1 MNYALVGRGRMG
13 RTVERLAGERGHRL
27 ALVVD
32 PAPGEG
38 APSAPGVADAD
49 FNGID
54 VAFEFTLPGE
64 AAGNVEALVAAGVP
78 VVCGTTGWTPGPELH
93 RRACE
98 RNVGVV
104 VAPNFSV
111 GVNLFFMVVRDAAA
125 RFGAAGGYGDWI
137 LESHHRGK
145 AAAPSGTA
153 KRLAEIVSAADPR
166 SPMVVEG
173 NPEGSLPESAIHVA
187 SLRAGHEPGM
197 HAVGFDSV
205 HDEVEFRHRLRNRDG
220 LALGAVLAAEW
231 LAGRSGLFDFQP
243 VLLDLIEK
251 GS

>member
-13 RTVERLAGERGHRL
+13 QAVERLAGERGHRL

-32 PAPGEG
+32 PAPGQG
-38 APSAPGVADAD
+38 APSAPAVGHAD
-49 FNGID
+49 FTGID

-64 AAGNVEALVAAGVP
+64 APGNVDALVAAGVP
-78 VVCGTTGWTPGPELH
+78 VVCGTTGWTPDPRLH
-93 RRACE
+93 HRARE
-98 RNVGVV
+98 KNVAVV

-111 GVNLFFMVVRDAAA
+111 GVNLFFMVVWDAAA

-145 AAAPSGTA
+145 VDAPSGTA
-153 KRLAEIVSAADPR
+153 RKLAEIVSAADPR
-166 SPMVVEG
+166 SPRVVEG
-173 NPEGSLPESAIHVA
+173 NPEGRLPQDALHVA
-187 SLRAGHEPGM
+187 SVRTGNEPGM
-197 HAVGFDSV
+197 HTVGFDSL
-205 HDEVEFRHRLRNRDG
+205 HDEVELRHRLRNRDG

>member
-13 RTVERLAGERGHRL
+13 RAVERLAAERGHRL

-32 PAPGEG
+32 PAPGDG
-38 APSAPGVADAD
+38 APTAPSVARAD
-49 FNGID
+49 FTGID
-54 VAFEFTLPGE
+54 LAFEFTLPGE

-78 VVCGTTGWTPGPELH
+78 VVCGTTGWTPDVALDPKAKEQG
-93 RRACE
+93 
-98 RNVGVV
+98 VGVV

-125 RFGAAGGYGDWI
+125 RFGAAGGYDDWI

-145 AAAPSGTA
+145 ADAPSGTA
-153 KRLAEIVSAADPR
+153 RQLAEIIASADPR
-166 SPMVVEG
+166 TPSVVEG
-173 NPEGSLPESAIHVA
+173 NPKGRLPRQAIHVA
-187 SLRAGHEPGM
+187 SLRVGHEPGM
-197 HAVGFDSV
+197 HTVGFDSP
-205 HDEVEFRHRLRNRDG
+205 HDEVELRHRLRNRDG

-231 LAGRSGLFDFQP
+231 LVGRTGLYDFQP

-251 GS
+251 GT

>member
-13 RTVERLAGERGHRL
+13 CAVERLAGERGHRL

-32 PAPGEG
+32 PTPGEG
-38 APSAPGVADAD
+38 APSVSSIREAD
-49 FNGID
+49 FTGID

-64 AAGNVEALVAAGVP
+64 AAGNVEALVAAGVA
-78 VVCGTTGWTPGPELH
+78 VVCGTTGWVPDPRLG
-93 RRACE
+93 RVAKE
-98 RNVGVV
+98 RNIGVI

-125 RFGAAGGYGDWI
+125 RFGAAGGYDDWI

-145 AAAPSGTA
+145 ADAPSGTA
-153 KRLAEIVSAADPR
+153 RQLAKIISDADPR
-166 SPMVVEG
+166 SPGVVEG
-173 NPEGSLPESAIHVA
+173 NPEGSLPRETIHVA

-197 HAVGFDSV
+197 HAVGFDSL
-205 HDEVEFRHRLRNRDG
+205 HDEVELRHRLRNRDG

-231 LAGRSGLFDFQP
+231 IDGKAGLFDFQP